1 LIKGVNLVLG
11 FHSVF
16 RLRLLPSLSRAMSSA
31 QWLEVPE
38 MAYLR
43 NVLARYTTLLLDIE
57 LLKVILLLSFR

>member
-1 LIKGVNLVLG
+1 
-11 FHSVF
+11 
-16 RLRLLPSLSRAMSSA
+16 LSRAMSSA